1 MALEELKLTLTAAK
15 VEVEVEAE
23 LANKGITR
31 LPHQGVL
38 KELLAWSGFPAAW
51 QLSLIFKGLRLQA
64 LGKIA
69 GSSPSQKPG
78 NIS

>member
-1 MALEELKLTLTAAK
+1 MKAIFIDDGMEALPCEE
-15 VEVEVEAE
+15 
-23 LANKGITR
+23 R

-64 LGKIA
+64 LEKIA
-69 GSSPSQKPG
+69 G
-78 NIS
+78 

>member
-1 MALEELKLTLTAAK
+1 MKAIFIDDGMTGLPCEE
-15 VEVEVEAE
+15 
-23 LANKGITR
+23 R
-31 LPHQGVL
+31 LPHQGEL

-69 GSSPSQKPG
+69 G
-78 NIS
+78 